1 MKTSVEEIMPAK
13 SILLLYQ
20 FKSADVSPALDGIMN
35 LIVKISVKQIYQKIL
50 FYSKYKTYFS
60 RRL

>member
-50 FYSKYKTYFS
+50 YYSKYKAYFS
-60 RRL
+60 RRW

>member
-35 LIVKISVKQIYQKIL
+35 LIVKISVKQINQKIF
-50 FYSKYKTYFS
+50 FYSKYKAYFS